1 MKFSQAS
8 KLLAFVCVADAF
20 APSRFTARPNT
31 ARSLSVDPS
40 SFTDLHNVFSSI
52 SLSDAVDALQPEAVA
67 DAVQQAAPAAADA
80 AAQGSGNGWFGFL
93 TGPTEGLLQVIH
105 STLVAVGL
113 SNDAWGV
120 SIIAMT
126 LVIKLLTFPLT
137 KTQLEST
144 NKMQVSICTMYLGAV
159 KGDFLVYIKLIYL
172 YSFLIYYR
180 LCNQQLRIFR
190 QNIKAILRL

>member
-40 SFTDLHNVFSSI
+40 SFNDLHNVFSSI
-52 SLSDAVDALQPEAVA
+52 SLSDAVDALQPDAVA

-80 AAQGSGNGWFGFL
+80 ASQGSGPFGIL
-93 TGPTEGLLQVIH
+93 TGPTESLLQLIH
-105 STLVAVGL
+105 SALVAVGV
-113 SNDAWGV
+113 SGNAWGV
-120 SIIAMT
+120 SIITIT

-144 NKMQVSICTMYLGAV
+144 NKMQVSICTV
-159 KGDFLVYIKLIYL
+159 HFVED
-172 YSFLIYYR
+172 
-180 LCNQQLRIFR
+180 
-190 QNIKAILRL
+190 